1 MRVLSLGAG
10 VQSSTLLL
18 MAREGELD
26 LDVAVFA
33 DTQWEPAAVYAHLEW
48 LESVS
53 SVPIERVTHGDIR
66 ALTLAATRFASLPFY
81 VEQPDGSQGMGRRQ
95 CSKEY
100 KIYPIRRWLRERGA
114 SRTTPAALVF
124 GISLDEHQRMR
135 DSGVSYAVHEYP
147 LVERRMTRGDCLV
160 WLGQHGYPQPPK
172 SACIG
177 CPYRRNS
184 EWRKLTPAEFADA
197 GAFDMAIR
205 QGKLGMHGQQFV
217 HRSCTPLLSVDL
229 RSEQD
234 RGQLE
239 MFDEEC
245 EGVCGV

>member
-1 MRVLSLGAG
+1 VLSLGAG
-10 VQSSTLLL
+10 VQSTTLLL

-33 DTQWEPAAVYAHLEW
+33 DTQWEPATVYAHLDW

-53 SVPIERVTHGDIR
+53 TVPIERVTHGDIR
-66 ALTLAATRFASLPFY
+66 ALTVAAARSASLPFHM
-81 VEQPDGSQGMGRRQ
+81 VQPDGAQGMGRRQ

-100 KIYPIRRWLRERGA
+100 KIYPIRRWLREHGARRGHPV
-114 SRTTPAALVF
+114 RLVF

-147 LVERRMTRGDCLV
+147 LVERRMTRGDCLL
-160 WLGQHGYPQPPK
+160 WLEQHGYPRPPK

-177 CPYRRNS
+177 CPYRRDS
-184 EWRKLTPAEFADA
+184 EWRNLTPAEFADA
-197 GAFDMAIR
+197 VDFDQAIR
-205 QGKLGMHGQQFV
+205 GQRGMRGQQFL
-217 HRSCTPLLSVDL
+217 HRSCVSLVDVDL
-229 RSEQD
+229 RSPQD

>member
-26 LDVAVFA
+26 LDAAVFA
-33 DTQWEPAAVYAHLEW
+33 DTRWEPAAVYAHLDW

-53 SVPIERVTHGDIR
+53 TIPVERVSHGDIR
-66 ALTLAATRFASLPFY
+66 ALTLEATRFASLPFY
-81 VEQPDGSQGMGRRQ
+81 IEQPDGSQGMGRRQ

-100 KIYPIRRWLRERGA
+100 KIYPIRRWLRAHGA
-114 SRTTPAALVF
+114 KRSTPAQLVF

-135 DSGVSYAVHEYP
+135 DSDVSYVVHEYP
-147 LVERRMTRGDCLV
+147 LVQRRMTRGDCLL
-160 WLGQHGYPQPPK
+160 WLEQHGYPRPPK

-177 CPYRRNS
+177 CPYRRDS
-184 EWRKLTPAEFADA
+184 EWRNLTPVEFADA
-197 GAFDMAIR
+197 VDFDRAIR
-205 QGKLGMHGQQFV
+205 VQRGMHGQQFV
-217 HRSCTPLLSVDL
+217 HRSFVPLDQVDL
-229 RSEQD
+229 RSQQD

>member
-1 MRVLSLGAG
+1 MKVLSLGAG

-18 MAREGELD
+18 MACAGELD

-53 SVPIERVTHGDIR
+53 RVPIERVTHGDIR
-66 ALTLAATRFASLPFY
+66 ALTTAAARFAPLPFY
-81 VEQPDGSQGMGRRQ
+81 VQQPDGSQGMGRRQ

-100 KIYPIRRWLRERGA
+100 KIYPIRRWLRAHGA
-114 SRTTPAALVF
+114 TRANPAHLVF

-135 DSGVSYAVHEYP
+135 DSGVAYAVHAYP
-147 LVERRMTRGDCLV
+147 LVTRRMTRGDCLL
-160 WLGQHGYPQPPK
+160 WLEQHGYPRPPK

-177 CPYRRNS
+177 CPYRRDS
-184 EWRKLTPAEFADA
+184 EWRNLTPAEFADA
-197 GAFDMAIR
+197 VDFDRTIR
-205 QGKLGMHGQQFV
+205 QQRGMRGQQFV
-217 HRSCTPLLSVDL
+217 HRSFVPLDKVDL
-229 RSEQD
+229 RSQQD
-234 RGQLE
+234 RGQLD
-239 MFDEEC
+239 MFAEDC

>member
-66 ALTLAATRFASLPFY
+66 ALTLAATSFVSLPFY

-114 SRTTPAALVF
+114 SRTQPAALVF

-135 DSGVSYAVHEYP
+135 DSGVGYAVHEYP
-147 LVERRMTRGDCLV
+147 LVQRRMTRGDCLV

-197 GAFDMAIR
+197 VAFDAAIR
-205 QGKLGMHGQQFV
+205 QQRGVRGQQFV

-229 RSEQD
+229 RNEQD

>member
-33 DTQWEPAAVYAHLEW
+33 DTQWEPAAVYAHLDW

-53 SVPIERVTHGDIR
+53 SVPVHRVSHGSIR
-66 ALTLAATRFASLPFY
+66 ELTLAATRFASLPFHLR
-81 VEQPDGSQGMGRRQ
+81 QADGSEGMGRRQ

-100 KIYPIRRWLRERGA
+100 KIYPIRRWLREHGA
-114 SRTTPAALVF
+114 TRAAPVDLVF

-135 DSGVSYAVHEYP
+135 DSGVSYARHGYP
-147 LVERRMTRGDCLV
+147 LVDRRMTRGDCLL
-160 WLGQHGYPQPPK
+160 WLGQHGYPRPPK

-184 EWRKLTPAEFADA
+184 EWRALTSAEFADA
-197 GAFDMAIR
+197 VAFDAAIR
-205 QGKLGMHGQQFV
+205 HTRGIRGEQFV
-217 HRSCTPLLSVDL
+217 HRALVPLDQVDL
-229 RSEQD
+229 RSERD

-239 MFDEEC
+239 MFEEEC

>member
-18 MAREGELD
+18 MAREGELEV
-26 LDVAVFA
+26 DVAVFA

-66 ALTLAATRFASLPFY
+66 ADTVAATRFASLPFY
-81 VEQPDGSQGMGRRQ
+81 VQSGSAQGMGRRQ

-100 KIYPIRRWLRERGA
+100 KIYPIRRWLRDHGA
-114 SRTTPAALVF
+114 TRSNPTTLLF

-135 DSGVSYAVHEYP
+135 DSDIRYAIHDYP
-147 LVERRMTRGDCLV
+147 LVDRRMTRGDCLL
-160 WLGQHGYPQPPK
+160 WLGEHGYPRPPK

-184 EWRKLTPAEFADA
+184 EWRSLTTAELADA
-197 GAFDMAIR
+197 ADFDAAIR
-205 QGKLGMHGQQFV
+205 HQRGMRGEQFV
-217 HRSCTPLLSVDL
+217 HRSLTPLLQVDL
-229 RSEQD
+229 RNEQD